1 MSIYRRARM
10 LLPATAIAVLAAC
23 QPRTVTMTPEEAQR
37 VAQLTERMTPRCVG
51 RYLIDLPV
59 SFMLNNQWSAVID
72 GVKVD
77 VRPMTKTMFDV
88 SLATY
93 RNRLEKTKLPLNG
106 FPSLR
111 SVTSAEDAIVFDKAF
126 RDTSTDR
133 ASRLLERWGWKA
145 GYKINAT
152 IEAFDGSFPEDANDS
167 IAKQMRT
174 NISDKSSILMSVYQ
188 RLGGRTETEIPM
200 RPGFCIANGFL
211 AGPPS
216 ENEESYVSF
225 ELAGSPDVW
234 LNVASIPETAK
245 EDTRLLE
252 RTAQVERDMMASGT
266 QTIRKGAV
274 KFGGAPFDE
283 WLFKGRTP
291 DRVPGTMFYLLG
303 NESTPGLAHPFI
315 RMQLFNGFRVPAPE
329 RTAEQSAQL
338 QDLERASLSEAEAI
352 GVWNKVAAT
361 VRLRPGA
368 F

>member
-1 MSIYRRARM
+1 VGPLDAHS
-10 LLPATAIAVLAAC
+10 
-23 QPRTVTMTPEEAQR
+23 EA
-37 VAQLTERMTPRCVG
+37 
-51 RYLIDLPV
+51 
-59 SFMLNNQWSAVID
+59 
-72 GVKVD
+72 
-77 VRPMTKTMFDV
+77 
-88 SLATY
+88 
-93 RNRLEKTKLPLNG
+93 
-106 FPSLR
+106 
-111 SVTSAEDAIVFDKAF
+111 
-126 RDTSTDR
+126 STGP
-133 ASRLLERWGWKA
+133 ASRKLEVWGWDKGFKFSA
-145 GYKINAT
+145 NVA
-152 IEAFDGSFPEDANDS
+152 AFDGTFPEDVGSQFHRD
-167 IAKQMRT
+167 QG
-174 NISDKSSILMSVYQ
+174 SDVPSKLLELRAVFT
-188 RLGGRTETEIPM
+188 RLRGRPETEVP
-200 RPGFCIANGFL
+200 REPGFCIANGFL

-234 LNVASIPETAK
+234 FNVASIPETAK

-352 GVWNKVAAT
+352 GVWNKVAPT

>member
-1 MSIYRRARM
+1 MSIYRRTRM
-10 LLPATAIAVLAAC
+10 LLPATAIAMLAAC
-23 QPRTVTMTPEEAQR
+23 QPQTVTMTPEETQR

-51 RYLIDLPV
+51 RYLIDLPA
-59 SFMLNNQWSAVID
+59 SFVLNSQWSAVIE
-72 GVKVD
+72 GVKINVQ
-77 VRPMTKTMFDV
+77 PMTKAMFDV
-88 SLATY
+88 SLAAHKSKLSGQTIVG
-93 RNRLEKTKLPLNG
+93 EKTLAL
-106 FPSLR
+106 
-111 SVTSAEDAIVFDKAF
+111 
-126 RDTSTDR
+126 
-133 ASRLLERWGWKA
+133 
-145 GYKINAT
+145 
-152 IEAFDGSFPEDANDS
+152 
-167 IAKQMRT
+167 
-174 NISDKSSILMSVYQ
+174 
-188 RLGGRTETEIPM
+188 TETRSLPSDGGVVFNRSRNGESSVLRAWDAVAWAGGYRISAVVDARDMSKSDGAFKGDTRRTDLEEKFAVLLSVLTRLRGRPETEVP
-200 RPGFCIANGFL
+200 REPGFCIANGFL

-274 KFGGAPFDE
+274 MFRGAPFDE